1 MSRRWIVPVLALLVL
16 TACGGGAATSTLE
29 GAAAQSAPEA
39 AQEAG
44 ATGAGAAGAESRA
57 ADAAQPAAENQNT
70 AGGAAGRAPTKENT
84 AQFGRMVI
92 RNATLSLLVAQVDEA
107 EARVR
112 SLAQTLGGY
121 VLQSETSGDEERR
134 SVRLTFKVPVERFDD
149 TINELKQLAVK
160 VQSLSV
166 SGQDVTEEFVDLE
179 SRLRSLRATET
190 RLLEFLRQAK
200 TVEEALL
207 VNQQLTD
214 LQGQIEQ
221 AEGRRNFLRESTAFS
236 TINVDLQPQTLLAIT
251 SPDGWTP
258 RTAARSAL
266 RGLLVFV
273 QGLADITITLAIWAP
288 VWGAFVLAGMLFWRR
303 FGRRGPPPQPGVQP

>member
-1 MSRRWIVPVLALLVL
+1 
-16 TACGGGAATSTLE
+16 
-29 GAAAQSAPEA
+29 
-39 AQEAG
+39 
-44 ATGAGAAGAESRA
+44 
-57 ADAAQPAAENQNT
+57 
-70 AGGAAGRAPTKENT
+70 
-84 AQFGRMVI
+84 MVI
-92 RNATLSLLVAQVDEA
+92 RNATLSLLVATVDEA

-149 TINELKQLAVK
+149 TINELKKLAVK
-160 VQSLSV
+160 VQSQSV

-179 SRLRSLRATET
+179 SRLRTLRATET

-266 RGLLVFV
+266 RGLLAFV
-273 QGLADITITLAIWAP
+273 QGLADIGITLAIWAP